1 MFCYNISVKRKGVEK
16 MKKIETII
24 VILSVAFLLWGSISW
39 AEIVL
44 KNITGI
50 PTYSTFNL
58 FLLLIK

>member
-1 MFCYNISVKRKGVEK
+1 